1 LTTGSIAESMIDMS
15 RMSLK
20 KFGQIVA
27 GVMKTL
33 PDELKPYLDNV
44 VVDVRD
50 EPDRKTLLAAGL
62 TAQEIA
68 DGETILG
75 LFDPLA
81 LPTEFSGDAVDTGAM
96 LHRLIIFKRP
106 LEDEFPDEH
115 ELLAEIRK
123 TVIHELAH
131 HFGYTDRDLERWT
144 TVY

>member
-1 LTTGSIAESMIDMS
+1 MDVPAASIPPMR

-27 GVMKTL
+27 DVMTSL

-44 VVDVRD
+44 VVDVQE
-50 EPDRKTLLAAGL
+50 EPDRKTLLGAGL
-62 TAQEIA
+62 TEEEIA
-68 DGETILG
+68 EGETILG

-81 LPTEFSGDAVDTGAM
+81 LPTAFSGDAIDTNAM

-106 LEDEFPDEH
+106 LEEEFSELE
-115 ELLAEIRK
+115 ELLREIRK

>member
-1 LTTGSIAESMIDMS
+1 MDAAAESILPMR

-20 KFGQIVA
+20 KFGQVVA
-27 GVMKTL
+27 DLMASL

-44 VVDVRD
+44 VVDVQE

-62 TAQEIA
+62 TEEEIA
-68 DGETILG
+68 DGETLLG

-81 LPTEFSGDAVDTGAM
+81 LPTAFSGDAIDTSAM

-106 LEDEFPDEH
+106 LEEEFPDRQ
-115 ELLAEIRK
+115 ELLKEIRK

-131 HFGYTDRDLERWT
+131 HFGYSDRDLERWT
-144 TVY
+144 SVY